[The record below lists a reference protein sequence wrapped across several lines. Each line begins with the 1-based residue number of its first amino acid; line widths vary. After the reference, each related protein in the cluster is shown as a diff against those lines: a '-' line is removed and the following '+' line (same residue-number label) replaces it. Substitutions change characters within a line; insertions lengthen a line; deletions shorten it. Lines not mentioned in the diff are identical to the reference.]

1 MDKLNKNIEPQELEQ
16 YIYKMSEFMSVR
28 NQRYCKMLTIL
39 MMSEIRDAVIVL
51 SPRKMESLLR
61 DLGLSD
67 RYEWLQIGSNMAL
80 QKGRNL
86 LS

>member
-1 MDKLNKNIEPQELEQ
+1 MDILSKNIEPQQLEQ
-16 YIYKMSEFMSVR
+16 YIYKMSDFMSVR
-28 NQRYCKMLTIL
+28 NQRYCKMLSIL
-39 MMSEIRDAVIVL
+39 MISEIQDVVIVL

-67 RYEWLQIGSNMAL
+67 KYNWLQIGSNIAL

>member
-1 MDKLNKNIEPQELEQ
+1 MDILSKNIEPQQLEQ
-16 YIYKMSEFMSVR
+16 YIYKMSDFMSVR
-28 NQRYCKMLTIL
+28 NQRYCKMLTAL

-67 RYEWLQIGSNMAL
+67 RYDWLQIGHKIAL
-80 QKGRNL
+80 QRGRNL

>member
-1 MDKLNKNIEPQELEQ
+1 MDILSKNIEPQELEQ

-51 SPRKMESLLR
+51 SPRKMESLLK

-67 RYEWLQIGSNMAL
+67 RYEWVQIGSNIAL
-80 QKGRNL
+80 QRGA
-86 LS
+86 

>member
-1 MDKLNKNIEPQELEQ
+1 MDILSKNIETRELLEFIAEH
-16 YIYKMSEFMSVR
+16 YEFMSVR
-28 NQRYCKMLTIL
+28 NQRYCKMLTAL
-39 MMSEIRDAVIVL
+39 MISEIRDAVIVL
-51 SPRKMESLLR
+51 SPRQMESLLR

-67 RYEWLQIGSNMAL
+67 RYDWVQIGHKIAL

>member
-1 MDKLNKNIEPQELEQ
+1 MDILSKNIEPQKLEQ

-67 RYEWLQIGSNMAL
+67 RYDWLQIGSNIAL
-80 QKGRNL
+80 QRGA
-86 LS
+86 